1 MNVLAVDGSD
11 SFDVQFDIV
20 SFEII
25 GNYLV
30 QGAKAIAVVVLVRF
44 ESINVFL
51 FLQFAEQLDEVMRI
65 ENFCR
70 NLVDDVSCVV
80 DINV

>member
-1 MNVLAVDGSD
+1 MNVLAVDCSD
-11 SFDVQFDIV
+11 FFDVQFVIV
-20 SFEII
+20 SFEKI

-30 QGAKAIAVVVLVRF
+30 QGAKTIAVVVLVRL
-44 ESINVFL
+44 ERVNVFL
-51 FLQFAEQLDEVMRI
+51 FLQFAEQFDEIMRI